1 MTDQEQGK
9 TGAASAEVPVGEIP
23 DRAILLEENAAL
35 EQALT
40 LSRRRLRAMQDVARS
55 LAGHLSL
62 DDLLTEI
69 IAASSELVDCER
81 ASLFLVDHDQEEL
94 WSHVAEGLTDPNS
107 GALAVIRLPMGRGVA
122 GFVAQTGVVL
132 NLPDAYDD
140 PRFNREIDRK
150 TGYRTRSLL
159 CIPVFDANGRTT
171 GVIQALNKK
180 TGGTFAVEDERLL
193 EAISHQV
200 SVALQNSLLFEE
212 LRTKARSLESARGE
226 LQQRISELDMLREID
241 ATMRDAGGPDDLLD
255 AVVHRI
261 SELVGADASSVATV
275 DPSSGGLE
283 FRAATGDAATQV
295 VERMIAPERGLIGQA
310 IDKAELVRVEDA
322 SADPRHDKQLAEDL
336 GFTPGPLLATPILTD
351 GRAMGAIEVMRS
363 REREPFTDGDERILS
378 LLGAR
383 VGIALS
389 GARRRERSQR
399 EEQLQTIGTMLS
411 GIVHDFKTPMTVI
424 SGYVQLMA
432 DADDAKEREECADI
446 VLKQTDMMTAM
457 TRELLQFARGD
468 TEILVRKVYMQ
479 NFLRDVETMLRQIF
493 KDSKIELRTNLSYR
507 GAARFDEVKLKRAI
521 ANIAKNAREAMGEK
535 GTHFELAVAQIGDQ
549 VEFALS
555 DDGPG
560 LPQEIENTLFESFA
574 THGKTDGTG
583 LGLALVK
590 KIVDDHQGEIRVE
603 NKAGEGVTFR
613 LRLPL

>member
-1 MTDQEQGK
+1 MTEPKQGQ
-9 TGAASAEVPVGEIP
+9 TDATRASLPDAAMLA
-23 DRAILLEENAAL
+23 DENAAL
-35 EQALT
+35 EQALS
-40 LSRRRLRAMQDVARS
+40 LSRRRLKAMQDVARS

-62 DDLLTEI
+62 DDLLAEI
-69 IAASSELVDCER
+69 IAAASELVDCER

-94 WSHVAEGLTDPNS
+94 WSRVAEGLTDPNS
-107 GALAVIRLPMGRGVA
+107 GAIAVIRLPMGRGVA

-140 PRFNREIDRK
+140 PRFNRQVDTK
-150 TGYRTRSLL
+150 TGFRTRSML
-159 CIPVFDANGRTT
+159 CVPVFDAGGKTT

-180 TGGTFAVEDERLL
+180 TGGSFGIEDERLL

-200 SVALQNSLLFEE
+200 SVALQNSLMFEE
-212 LRTKARSLESARGE
+212 LNTKAVSLESARGE
-226 LQQRISELDMLREID
+226 LQQRISELDLLREID
-241 ATMRDAGGPDDLLD
+241 ATMNDAASPDELLD
-255 AVVHRI
+255 AVVRSI
-261 SELVGADASSVATV
+261 SELVGADASSIATV

-283 FRAATGDAATQV
+283 FRAATGAAATKV
-295 VERMIAPERGLIGQA
+295 LARILAPERGLIGQA
-310 IDKAELVRVEDA
+310 IDKGELVRVQDA
-322 SADPRHDKQLAEDL
+322 SADPRHDKKLADDL
-336 GFTPGPLLATPILTD
+336 GFTPGPLLATPILSD
-351 GRAMGAIEVMRS
+351 GRSIGAIEVMRS
-363 REREPFTDGDERILS
+363 REREPFTDGDERILG
-378 LLGAR
+378 LLGVR
-383 VGIALS
+383 VGAALS

-399 EEQLQTIGTMLS
+399 DEQLQTIGTMLS

-432 DADDAKEREECADI
+432 DADDATERGECADI

-479 NFLRDVETMLRQIF
+479 NFLRDVEEMLTQVF
-493 KDSKIELRTNLSYR
+493 KGSNIQLATDLAYR
-507 GAARFDEVKLKRAI
+507 GAARFDEIKLKRAI
-521 ANIAKNAREAMGEK
+521 ANIAKNAREAMGERA
-535 GTHFELAVAQIGDQ
+535 GVFELAVRQVGDQ
-549 VEFALS
+549 VEIALS
-555 DDGPG
+555 DNGPG
-560 LPQEIENTLFESFA
+560 LPQEIENRLFESFA
-574 THGKTDGTG
+574 THGKADGTG